1 MQTLGADVV
10 DTFYVRGPSG
20 TKVTDPDYLAE
31 IELAVLSAIG
41 ADA

>member
-1 MQTLGADVV
+1 MIAVLVGALTDLAQ
-10 DTFYVRGPSG
+10 
-20 TKVTDPDYLAE
+20 VTDPDYLAE